1 MHTLGPQF
9 HRLKQF
15 RLGLGGIQPVLGF
28 LAQNSSQ
35 LRVFEI
41 EIREL

>member
-15 RLGLGGIQPVLGF
+15 RLGLGGIQPWFPSLEF
-28 LAQNSSQ
+28 FPAP
-35 LRVFEI
+35 RVFEI